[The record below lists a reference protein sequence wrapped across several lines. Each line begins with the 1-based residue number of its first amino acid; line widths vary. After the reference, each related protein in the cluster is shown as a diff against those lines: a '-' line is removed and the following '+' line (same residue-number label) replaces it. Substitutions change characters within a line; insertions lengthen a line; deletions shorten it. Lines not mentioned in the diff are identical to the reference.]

1 MQLTA
6 FIREHSHVRGW
17 SSKIVRV
24 MQLTTVL
31 LLGLC
36 LQTTASGV
44 SQTITYSGKDV
55 SLEEVF
61 AAIKQQTGYFVSY
74 KASQIKKAK
83 PVTIHGENMP
93 LGQFLSRVLEK
104 ERLGFTI
111 EVNTIFIKRK
121 SELPLS
127 PDIQPGSN
135 ANAPPVDITLRGRV
149 TNAENEPLQG
159 VSVTVRGTRNG
170 TITDADGRFQLS
182 VSSAKN
188 VELVFSIVGYET
200 KTVKAGSQTVFDI
213 ALETFASELTDVV
226 VVGYGTQRKR
236 DLTGSVAQVST
247 KELQA
252 VPVYNVGEALQGRAS
267 GVSVAH
273 NSGAPGSRVQVRVRG
288 GNSMIGSN
296 DPLYVVD
303 GFPIVGGINFIN
315 PADIESIDILK
326 DASATAIY
334 GARGANGVVMV
345 TTKRGK
351 QGTKDMLSINSY
363 YGVQETAKRFR
374 LLDAKQYAVV
384 VNEFLKNDGKDPYF
398 DVNQVTGP
406 GTDWQDA
413 VFTAAPVQ
421 NHTLSFSGSGGKT
434 NYALSGN
441 YYNQQGIIINSGVQ
455 KGSFRLNLDHEVK
468 SWLNLAVNLNVSRRE
483 QNSVPVDN
491 GRRGNNMFSG
501 ALSAPPTVSIYD
513 DEGLPV
519 RIGEAYPFTDPGDIR
534 NPMLWNKPYKNKTLA
549 NTILLNNAL
558 NIKITSDLSFTTR
571 LGLEYESSINDG
583 FSPIIYAN
591 DRGGASNS
599 NTYWNSFL
607 NENVLTY
614 SKHFDHSQRLTVTG
628 GFTYQTYM
636 ARSSGISVS
645 GFTNNITENYN
656 LGSAE
661 TINPPSSGISE
672 WQLVSGLGRVNYSIW
687 DKYYVTASLRSDG
700 SSRFGKENKW
710 GIFPSGA
717 LAWRVSEERFMRENV
732 KFIDNL
738 KLRASYGITGNTALS
753 PYQSL
758 DRMSPVKYIYNGNT
772 ESVGY
777 APSGISNSQ
786 LKWETSSELDLG
798 LDLSILNN
806 RLGFTFDYYKKNT
819 HDLLASVPLP
829 PSVGFGFILQNFG
842 EIQNQGLEFGL
853 NADILTREF
862 KWDVSTQL
870 SMNKNK
876 VVKIAGGSDIVTV
889 GQTSGLPGYNIA
901 RVGQPLGAFYGYQE
915 DGLDENGY
923 IKFVDVNKD
932 GSITP
937 LDRVILGTPYPDLE
951 FGFNSNFSYK
961 NFSLNIF
968 LQGVKGNDIFFATAF
983 TNLNSFQRTQNQFA
997 DLFGNYWT
1005 EDNPNPKAKYPRVS
1019 PLTQMRPSDRFIMD
1033 GSYFRVKSVQLS
1045 YNLPVDKMGLNWLSY
1060 ASIYLK
1066 ATNLFTVT
1074 NYPGLDPEV
1083 NTRGSDSQSIEDRLF
1098 IGTDESGYPNARVF
1112 GAGIELRF

>member
-1 MQLTA
+1 MKKLAFAPAKKWVSSYFKYLIMTKITLILTLIFSTQLFAEGLGQNVTVKFEKTELKKA
-6 FIREHSHVRGW
+6 LKVLEEQSPYRFVYKDDVLLKW
-17 SSKIVRV
+17 PRV
-24 MQLTTVL
+24 TLSMENVPLTTVL
-31 LLGLC
+31 DKLLENTTLQYQKVGNTLLVLSNGSAGSAGL
-36 LQTTASGV
+36 QD
-44 SQTITYSGKDV
+44 I
-55 SLEEVF
+55 
-61 AAIKQQTGYFVSY
+61 
-74 KASQIKKAK
+74 
-83 PVTIHGENMP
+83 P
-93 LGQFLSRVLEK
+93 LA
-104 ERLGFTI
+104 
-111 EVNTIFIKRK
+111 VNI
-121 SELPLS
+121 
-127 PDIQPGSN
+127 
-135 ANAPPVDITLRGRV
+135 RGRV
-149 TNAENEPLQG
+149 SGASGEPLQG
-159 VSVTVRGTRNG
+159 VTIMEKGTTNG
-170 TITDADGRFQLS
+170 TSSDARGNFSID
-182 VSSAKN
+182 VTSADAI
-188 VELVFSIVGYET
+188 LVFSYIGYKSVEISVAG
-200 KTVKAGSQTVFDI
+200 KTRLDI
-213 ALETFASELTDVV
+213 TLDEEAKGLQDVV
-226 VVGYGTQRKR
+226 VVGYGTQKKK
-236 DLTGSVAQVST
+236 DLTGSVAQVSS
-247 KELQA
+247 KDLQA
-252 VPVYNVGEALQGRAS
+252 VPVYNVGQALQGRAS
-267 GVSVAH
+267 GVSVTN
-273 NSGAPGSRVQVRVRG
+273 NSGAPGSRIQVRVRG

-303 GFPIVGGINFIN
+303 GFPITGGINFIN

-351 QGTKDMLSINSY
+351 QGSRNTFSVSSY
-363 YGVQETAKRFR
+363 YGVQETAKRFK
-374 LLDAKQYAVV
+374 LLDAKQYATVA
-384 VNEFLKNDGKDPYF
+384 NEFLKNDGKAPYF

-413 VFTAAPVQ
+413 IFRSAPVQ

-455 KGSFRLNLDHEVK
+455 RGSFRFNLDHEVK

-483 QNSVPVDN
+483 RYSVPVDN

-513 DEGLPV
+513 DEGLPL
-519 RIGEAYPFTDPGDIR
+519 RIGEAYPFTDPTDIR
-534 NPMLWNKPYKNKTLA
+534 NPMLWDKPYKSKTLA

-571 LGLEYESSINDG
+571 LGLEYENSISDG
-583 FSPIIYAN
+583 FSPIIYPN
-591 DRGGASNS
+591 DRGSASNS

-614 SKHFDHSQRLTVTG
+614 TKNFDHSQHLTVTG

-636 ARSSGISVS
+636 SRSAGISVS

-661 TINPPSSGISE
+661 TVNPPSSGISE

-700 SSRFGKENKW
+700 SSRFGKDNKW

-717 LAWRVSEERFMRENV
+717 LAWRISEERFMRENV

-798 LDLSILNN
+798 FDLGILNN

-829 PSVGFGFILQNFG
+829 PSVGFGYILQNFG
-842 EIQNQGLEFGL
+842 EIQNQGVEFAL
-853 NADILTREF
+853 NADVFTGGF
-862 KWDVSTQL
+862 KWDVAAQL

-876 VVKIAGGSDIVTV
+876 VVEIAGGSDIVTV

-932 GSITP
+932 GAITP
-937 LDRVILGTPYPDLE
+937 LDRVILGTPYPDFE

-961 NFSLNIF
+961 NFSLNVF

-1005 EDNPNPKAKYPRVS
+1005 ADNPDPHAKYPRIS

-1033 GSYFRVKSVQLS
+1033 GSYLRVKSVQLS
-1045 YNLPVDKMGLNWLSY
+1045 YNLPVEKLGLSWLNY

-1074 NYPGLDPEV
+1074 NYPGIDPEV

>member
-1 MQLTA
+1 MYTTAYQKTCLPGGVTGRNTVFKKLCMIKVALAFLLLTAMQLNAKTEA
-6 FIREHSHVRGW
+6 
-17 SSKIVRV
+17 
-24 MQLTTVL
+24 
-31 LLGLC
+31 
-36 LQTTASGV
+36 
-44 SQTITYSGKDV
+44 QTITLSEKNAR
-55 SLEEVF
+55 LESVL
-61 AAIKQQTGYFVSY
+61 K
-74 KASQIKKAK
+74 KIKKQSGYA
-83 PVTIHGENMP
+83 
-93 LGQFLSRVLEK
+93 FLYQDQL
-104 ERLGFTI
+104 L
-111 EVNTIFIKRK
+111 RK
-121 SELPLS
+121 SF
-127 PDIQPGSN
+127 
-135 ANAPPVDITLRGRV
+135 PVDIEVVDAKLEEALGLIFKDQPLTYEIIADKLITVKEKAIRI
-149 TNAENEPLQG
+149 ENKPQSEAPRAINVGGTVVNEKGEPLAG
-159 VSVTVRGTRNG
+159 ASVVIKGTQKG
-170 TITDADGRFQLS
+170 TTTGSDGRFSLS
-182 VSSAKN
+182 GVDRN
-188 VELVFSIVGYET
+188 TVLVISNVGYQSREIPVSGRSVINIVLQAAET
-200 KTVKAGSQTVFDI
+200 G
-213 ALETFASELTDVV
+213 LTDIV
-226 VVGYGTQRKR
+226 VVGYGTQRKK
-236 DLTGSVAQVST
+236 DLTGAVAQVSN
-247 KELQA
+247 KDLQA
-252 VPVYNVGEALQGRAS
+252 VPVYNVGQALQGRAS
-267 GVSVAH
+267 GVSVTN
-273 NSGAPGSRVQVRVRG
+273 NSGAPGSRIQVRVRG

-303 GFPIVGGINFIN
+303 GFPIAGGINFIN
-315 PADIESIDILK
+315 PADIETIDILK

-351 QGTKDMLSINSY
+351 QGGRNIISVNSY
-363 YGVQETAKRFR
+363 YGVQETAKRFK
-374 LLDAKQYAVV
+374 LLDAKQYAIVA
-384 VNEFLKNDGKDPYF
+384 NEFLKNDGKDPYF
-398 DVNQVTGP
+398 DVNQITGP
-406 GTDWQDA
+406 GTDWQD
-413 VFTAAPVQ
+413 VIFRSAPVQ
-421 NHTLSFSGSGGKT
+421 NHTLGFSGSGGKT

-455 KGSFRLNLDHEVK
+455 KGSFRLNLDHEIK
-468 SWLNLAVNLNVSRRE
+468 SWLNLAVNFNVSRRE
-483 QNSVPVDN
+483 QFSVPVDN

-501 ALSAPPTVSIYD
+501 ALSAPPTVPVYD

-534 NPMLWNKPYKNKTLA
+534 NPMLWNKPYKNRTLA

-558 NIKITSDLSFTTR
+558 NIKITNDLSFTTR
-571 LGLEYESSINDG
+571 LGLEYENSINDG

-614 SKHFDHSQRLTVTG
+614 SKNFNHSQRLTVTG

-636 ARSSGISVS
+636 SRSAGISVS

-656 LGSAE
+656 LGSAQ

-700 SSRFGKENKW
+700 SSRFGKDNKW

-717 LAWRVSEERFMRENV
+717 VAWRISEEHFIRDNL

-829 PSVGFGFILQNFG
+829 PSVGFGYILQNFG
-842 EIQNQGLEFGL
+842 EIQNQGVEFAV
-853 NADILTREF
+853 NADIFTGGF
-862 KWDVSTQL
+862 KWDAAAQL

-876 VVKIAGGSDIVTV
+876 VVEIAGGSDIVTV

-901 RVGQPLGAFYGYQE
+901 RVGQPLGAFYGYKE

-937 LDRVILGTPYPDLE
+937 LDRVILGTPYPDVE

-961 NFSLNIF
+961 NFSLNVF

-1005 EDNPNPKAKYPRVS
+1005 EDNPDPHAKYPRVS

-1033 GSYFRVKSVQLS
+1033 GSYLRVKSIQLS
-1045 YNLPVDKMGLNWLSY
+1045 YNLPVEKLGLNWLDY
-1060 ASIYLK
+1060 ASVYLK

>member
-1 MQLTA
+1 MKKLAFAPAKKWVSSYFKYLIMTKITLILTLIFSTQLFAEGIGQNVTVKFEKTELKKA
-6 FIREHSHVRGW
+6 LKVLEEQSPYRFVYKDDVLLKW
-17 SSKIVRV
+17 PRV
-24 MQLTTVL
+24 TLSMENVPLTTVL
-31 LLGLC
+31 DKLLENTTLQYQKVGNTLLVLSNGNAGL
-36 LQTTASGV
+36 
-44 SQTITYSGKDV
+44 
-55 SLEEVF
+55 
-61 AAIKQQTGYFVSY
+61 
-74 KASQIKKAK
+74 
-83 PVTIHGENMP
+83 
-93 LGQFLSRVLEK
+93 
-104 ERLGFTI
+104 
-111 EVNTIFIKRK
+111 
-121 SELPLS
+121 
-127 PDIQPGSN
+127 PDIPL
-135 ANAPPVDITLRGRV
+135 AVDIKGSVSNTSGD
-149 TNAENEPLQG
+149 PLQG
-159 VSVTVRGTRNG
+159 VTIMEKGTTNGTSSDVRGNFSIDVT
-170 TITDADGRFQLS
+170 
-182 VSSAKN
+182 SAN
-188 VELVFSIVGYET
+188 AILVFSYIGYKSMEISVAG
-200 KTVKAGSQTVFDI
+200 KTRIDI
-213 ALETFASELTDVV
+213 ILDEDAKGLQDIV
-226 VVGYGTQRKR
+226 VVGYGTQRKK
-236 DLTGSVAQVST
+236 DLTGSVAQVSS
-247 KELQA
+247 KDLQS
-252 VPVYNVGEALQGRAS
+252 VPVYNVGQALQGRAS
-267 GVSVAH
+267 GVSVTN
-273 NSGAPGSRVQVRVRG
+273 NSGAPGSRIQVRVRG

-303 GFPIVGGINFIN
+303 GFPIAGGINFIN

-351 QGTKDMLSINSY
+351 QGGRNTFSVSSY
-363 YGVQETAKRFR
+363 YGVQETAKRFK
-374 LLDAKQYAVV
+374 LLDPKQYAIV
-384 VNEFLKNDGKDPYF
+384 VNEFLKNDGKAPYF

-413 VFTAAPVQ
+413 IFRSAPVQ

-434 NYALSGN
+434 NYALSAN

-483 QNSVPVDN
+483 QYSVPVDN

-501 ALSAPPTVSIYD
+501 ALSAAPTVPIYD

-519 RIGEAYPFTDPGDIR
+519 RIGEAYPFTDPTDIR
-534 NPMLWNKPYKNKTLA
+534 NPMLWDKPYKSKTLA

-558 NIKITSDLSFTTR
+558 NVKITSDLSFTTR
-571 LGLEYESSINDG
+571 LGLEYENSISDG

-591 DRGGASNS
+591 DRGSASNS
-599 NTYWNSFL
+599 TTYWNSFL

-614 SKHFDHSQRLTVTG
+614 SKNFDHSQRLTVTG

-636 ARSSGISVS
+636 SRNAGISVS
-645 GFTNNITENYN
+645 GFTNNVTENYN

-661 TINPPSSGISE
+661 TVNPPSSGVSE

-700 SSRFGKENKW
+700 SSRFGKDNKW

-717 LAWRVSEERFMRENV
+717 LAWRVSEERFIRENV

-758 DRMSPVKYIYNGNT
+758 DRMSPVKYIYSGNT

-798 LDLSILNN
+798 FDLGILNN

-829 PSVGFGFILQNFG
+829 PSMGFGSILQNFG
-842 EIQNQGLEFGL
+842 EIQNQGVEFAL
-853 NADILTREF
+853 NADIFTGSF
-862 KWDVSTQL
+862 KWDVTAQL

-876 VVKIAGGSDIVTV
+876 VIEIAGGSDIITV

-901 RVGQPLGAFYGYQE
+901 RVGQPLGSFYGYKE

-937 LDRVILGTPYPDLE
+937 LDRVILGTPYPDFE

-961 NFSLNIF
+961 NFSLNVF

-1005 EDNPNPKAKYPRVS
+1005 ADNPDPHAKYPRIS

-1033 GSYFRVKSVQLS
+1033 GSYLRVKSVQLS
-1045 YNLPVDKMGLNWLSY
+1045 YNLPVEKLGLNWLNY

-1066 ATNLFTVT
+1066 ATNLFTIT